1 MKKVRE
7 YASAPH
13 NGSTRKSL
21 LQRVN
26 SVRARRAVV
35 LVAVATM
42 AWVGTASRAVT
53 PQAKSG
59 TEHSKPARAP
69 VGNMENGKRLF
80 VKYGCYECHG
90 REAQGSTGT
99 GPRLG
104 PDPAPLSALVSYV
117 RNPTGEMP
125 PYTEKVVSDQDLA
138 DIYAFLE
145 SLPHPPDAKSIP
157 LLK

>member
-1 MKKVRE
+1 MKTVRE
-7 YASAPH
+7 YASAPR

-21 LQRVN
+21 LQRLN

-35 LVAVATM
+35 LMAVATM
-42 AWVGTASRAVT
+42 AWVGTASRAAA

-59 TEHSKPARAP
+59 TEHSKAAKAP
-69 VGNMENGKRLF
+69 DGNMEKGKRLF

-104 PDPAPLSALVSYV
+104 PDPVPLSVLVLYV

-125 PYTEKVVSDQDLA
+125 PYTEKVASDQDLA
-138 DIYAFLE
+138 DIHAFLE
-145 SLPHPPDAKSIP
+145 SLPHPPNAKNIP